1 MTFDE
6 SAARIWNKDASMD
19 VVSLHWNFDN
29 ITQPQPRPSTNSLPP
44 AKHAPWLYFQCT
56 TNLIIIIIII
66 IIINYIIIIII
77 VISVVVVIVIVINI
91 HSKYFADSV
100 WLKALGLFFITKSI
114 GINQVWKTRAIYHR
128 FDGISTLKQG
138 WSMVYLPGNDAARA
152 IDYRSICFP
161 GAAAYREV

>member
-56 TNLIIIIIII
+56 TNLIIIII
-66 IIINYIIIIII
+66 NYIIIIII
-77 VISVVVVIVIVINI
+77 VISVVVVIVIVININI